1 MKFRETLYPMQP
13 KVPMAIDLYLK
24 RPNSS
29 ANNYSITKIKNDTTP
44 YNMFD
49 TSYHKISLKE
59 SMARNFIIKR
69 YRQKA

>member
-29 ANNYSITKIKNDTTP
+29 ANNYSITKIKNDTAP

-49 TSYHKISLKE
+49 TSYNKISMKE

-69 YRQKA
+69 YRQKV